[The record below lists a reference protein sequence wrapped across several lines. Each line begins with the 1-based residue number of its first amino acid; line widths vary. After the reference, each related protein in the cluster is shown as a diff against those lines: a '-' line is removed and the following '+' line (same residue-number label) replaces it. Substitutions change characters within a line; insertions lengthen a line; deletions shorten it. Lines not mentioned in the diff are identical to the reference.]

1 MKAWIHKF
9 QQSDLDI
16 HILRLSVIVLFA
28 VFGNTKWF
36 EFEVEILKPIISN
49 SWLSFLY
56 SIFGFHYTSYLLGI
70 IESIA
75 YIGLIAGFFK
85 PKYGLIGSALVLSTA
100 LVTVSLLPQLGF
112 DGFIFKDILL
122 IGIVPVLLKYDLNRI
137 CPAR

>member
-1 MKAWIHKF
+1 MLLYRKKL

-16 HILRLSVIVLFA
+16 IVLRLLVILLFF

-36 EFEVEILKPIISN
+36 EFEVEALKPIISA

-56 SIFGFHYTSYLLGI
+56 DLFGVYNTSYLLGI
-70 IESIA
+70 VESLA
-75 YIGLIAGFFK
+75 YLSLMIGFK
-85 PKYGLIGSALVLSTA
+85 QPKVGLLGSGLVFITA

-122 IGIVPVLLKYDLNRI
+122 IGIALVLFKYDLNRAY
-137 CPAR
+137 PL

>member
-1 MKAWIHKF
+1 MLLYRKKL

-16 HILRLSVIVLFA
+16 IVLRLLVILLFF

-36 EFEVEILKPIISN
+36 EFEVEALKPIISA

-56 SIFGFHYTSYLLGI
+56 DLFGVYNTSYLLGI
-70 IESIA
+70 VESLA
-75 YIGLIAGFFK
+75 YVSLMIGFK
-85 PKYGLIGSALVLSTA
+85 QPKVGLLGSGLVFITA

-122 IGIVPVLLKYDLNRI
+122 IGIALVLFKYDLNRAY
-137 CPAR
+137 PL